1 MSDTDEVL
9 AEQHDAVLLL
19 TLNRPEQLNAW
30 TPTMQRRY
38 CELLERAEHDTS
50 VRVVVLTG
58 SGSGF
63 CAGSDITALSNDE
76 HIGAAD
82 THRRLSLSMRLRK
95 PVISAIN
102 GVASGAGLAVA
113 LFTDVRF
120 TVPEAG
126 FTTAFSRDGIVAE
139 HGLAWLLPKLVGLG
153 TAMDLLLSAR
163 TLDGNRAQQ
172 LGLADRLVTSDR
184 VLSEAMEYAATLAR
198 ECSPESMAAI
208 KQQVYS
214 GLDTGLETAVS
225 DAGSRMITALRG
237 GNRSFRGRDRRQNRD
252 PHFPP
257 LD

>member
-1 MSDTDEVL
+1 MSGTDEIL
-9 AEQHDAVLLL
+9 AEQHEAVLLL

-30 TPTMQRRY
+30 TPTMRSRY
-38 CELLERAEHDTS
+38 VALLERADRDPS

-63 CAGSDITALSNDE
+63 CAGSDITAPPDSEDL
-76 HIGAAD
+76 GTAD
-82 THRRLSLSMRLRK
+82 THHRLSLSMRLRK

-102 GVASGAGLAVA
+102 GAASGAGLAAA

-120 TVPEAG
+120 TTPEAG
-126 FTTAFSRDGIVAE
+126 FTTAFSRDGMVAE

-163 TLDGNRAQQ
+163 TIDGTRAHE
-172 LGLADRLVTSDR
+172 LGLVDR
-184 VLSEAMEYAATLAR
+184 VVPSDQVLAETMEYAATLAR
-198 ECSPESMAAI
+198 ECSPASMAAV
-208 KQQVYS
+208 KQRVYS

-225 DAGSRMITALRG
+225 DAGLHMITALRG
-237 GNRSFRGRDRRQNRD
+237 GTDPTRERDTRQRHE
-252 PHFPP
+252 PGFPP